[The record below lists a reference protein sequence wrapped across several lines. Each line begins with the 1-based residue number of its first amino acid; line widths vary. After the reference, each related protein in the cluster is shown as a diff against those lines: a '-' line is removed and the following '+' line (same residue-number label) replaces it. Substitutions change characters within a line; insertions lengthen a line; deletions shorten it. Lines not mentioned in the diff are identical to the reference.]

1 MKPISRRSFLKLA
14 VATGMVFSV
23 GGCSLLTPSP
33 THPVSNVCS
42 GTGPPPDTEF
52 DYIVIGSGAG
62 GGPVASNLAEA
73 GYRVLLLEAG
83 GETENADY
91 AVPAFHPLSTEDP
104 DLQWNYF
111 VRHYANDARQNQ
123 DTKRDKNGRGIWYP
137 RAGTLGGCT
146 AHNAMITVYPHESD
160 WDRIAAL
167 TGDDSWSSDKMRKYF
182 QLVERCQYTS
192 RTWDT
197 FTGGRHG
204 FNGWLSTERPTAEVL
219 KKFVEKDPQFQR
231 ILATVAITTVVDLP
245 GSVSEAIFR
254 DAIPKLFS
262 AALKEDINHMRSIK
276 ERPEGLYFTPVATN
290 GGRRASVRDR
300 IRQVQQTCA
309 NRLAVKTNVLVTKIL
324 LEETTTPLP
333 SLSPQG
339 RGGGEGSAKGE
350 RSLMRAVGVECRE
363 GAHLYRADPKSEQT
377 QPETTQYRAKRE
389 VIVSA
394 GAFNTPQL
402 LMLSGIGPR
411 EQLDRHQI
419 PVQID
424 LPGVGKNLQDRY
436 EVGIVYKMKEDL
448 ASLVNAKFQG
458 DEQIDPVYREWKEAT
473 PDERRNGKG
482 FLYSSNGVVI
492 AVLKRSSIA
501 KQTNQSP
508 DLFIFGL
515 PSDFRGYEQGYT
527 KNITIK
533 NHFTWLVLKAHTRNS
548 GGEVTL
554 RSNDPRDTP
563 QINFKYFEEGND
575 PDKGQ
580 EDLQAMVEAVA
591 LIRQMMSRLTE
602 NGEAEEIWPGP
613 GVSDTA
619 LREWIMNEAWG
630 HHASCSCKLGAKDD
644 ATAVLDNNFRVRGT
658 TNLRVV
664 DASIFP
670 YIPGFFIVTP
680 IYMIAEKASEVIL
693 ADAKQLSA

>member
-33 THPVSNVCS
+33 THPVSSACS
-42 GTGPPPDTEF
+42 VTGPPPDTDF

-62 GGPVASNLAEA
+62 GGPIAANLAEA

-83 GETENADY
+83 GETQNADY

-111 VRHYANDARQNQ
+111 VRHYAGDRQNK
-123 DTKRDKNGRGIWYP
+123 DTKKNGEGLIWYP

-182 QLVERCQYTS
+182 QLVERCHYTS
-192 RTWDT
+192 KTLDAL
-197 FTGGRHG
+197 TGGRHG
-204 FNGWLSTERPTAEVL
+204 FNGWLSTERPKQDVL
-219 KKFVEKDPQFQR
+219 KKFVEKDPQLQR
-231 ILATVAITTVVDLP
+231 ILAAVAITTVEDLP
-245 GSVSEAIFR
+245 GSVPDAILR

-276 ERPEGLYFTPVATN
+276 ERPEGLYLTPVATN

-300 IRQVQQTCA
+300 IRDVQRTCA
-309 NRLAVKTNVLVTKIL
+309 NRLAVKTNVLVTKIM
-324 LEETTTPLP
+324 LEE
-333 SLSPQG
+333 SEK
-339 RGGGEGSAKGE
+339 GEG
-350 RSLMRAVGVECRE
+350 SLMRAVGVECRE
-363 GAHLYRADPKSEQT
+363 APHLYRADPKSDQT
-377 QPETTQYRAKRE
+377 QPQITQYRARRE

-411 EQLDRHQI
+411 EQLERHQI
-419 PVQID
+419 PVKID

-448 ASLVNAKFQG
+448 ASLANAKFQA
-458 DEQIDPVYREWKEAT
+458 DEQSDPAYREWKEAT

-501 KQTNQSP
+501 KQANQSP

-575 PDKGQ
+575 PNKGQ
-580 EDLQAMVEAVA
+580 EDLQAMMEAVA
-591 LIRQMMSRLTE
+591 FIRQMMSRLTAS
-602 NGEAEEIWPGP
+602 GEAEEIWPGP
-613 GVSDTA
+613 GVSETA

-630 HHASCSCKLGAKDD
+630 HHASCSCKLGAKEDSM
-644 ATAVLDNNFRVRGT
+644 AVLDHNFRVRGT

-664 DASIFP
+664 DASVFP

-693 ADAKQLSA
+693 AAKQTLF